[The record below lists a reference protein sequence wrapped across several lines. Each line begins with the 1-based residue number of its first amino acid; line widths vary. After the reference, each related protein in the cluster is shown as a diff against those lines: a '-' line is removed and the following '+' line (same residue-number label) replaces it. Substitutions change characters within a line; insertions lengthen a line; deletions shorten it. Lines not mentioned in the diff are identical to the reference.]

1 LERPKEFRL
10 FMGGAAM
17 EKAERQE
24 AKVVKRKPAARRK
37 REQVNPVSHDGD
49 REDVV
54 VLKQRITRLEAE
66 NKQLRKQIA
75 ELSDTMSRPSQPRS
89 DSVRE
94 QQHNFFK
101 YSNVR
106 RY

>member
-1 LERPKEFRL
+1 MER
-10 FMGGAAM
+10 
-17 EKAERQE
+17 AERQE
-24 AKVVKRKPAARRK
+24 AKVLKRKSAARGK
-37 REQVNPVSHDGD
+37 REKDDAMNSADD

-54 VLKQRITRLEAE
+54 VLKRRIFRLEAE

-75 ELSDTMSRPSQPRS
+75 ALSDTTSRSSQPRS

-101 YSNVR
+101 YGNVR

>member
-1 LERPKEFRL
+1 
-10 FMGGAAM
+10 M
-17 EKAERQE
+17 EKTERQE
-24 AKVVKRKPAARRK
+24 AKVVKRSSAARRK
-37 REQVNPVSHDGD
+37 QEQGDSVSGAGGRE
-49 REDVV
+49 EVV
-54 VLKQRITRLEAE
+54 VLKQRIVRLEAE
-66 NKQLRKQIA
+66 NKQLREQIA
-75 ELSDTMSRPSQPRS
+75 ALTDSVSRSSQPRS

>member
-1 LERPKEFRL
+1 MEEPTRQ
-10 FMGGAAM
+10 AA
-17 EKAERQE
+17 R
-24 AKVVKRKPAARRK
+24 VARRK
-37 REQVNPVSHDGD
+37 SAAGPKQGPGD
-49 REDVV
+49 SASSADNRDDVV
-54 VLKQRITRLEAE
+54 ALKKQIARLEAE
-66 NKQLRKQIA
+66 NKKLRKQIA
-75 ELSDTMSRPSQPRS
+75 ALTDTTGRSGKSGS

>member
-1 LERPKEFRL
+1 
-10 FMGGAAM
+10 M
-17 EKAERQE
+17 EKTERQE
-24 AKVVKRKPAARRK
+24 ARVAKRKSAARGK
-37 REQVNPVSHDGD
+37 GEQGGSMNSADD

-54 VLKQRITRLEAE
+54 VLKQRIFRLEAE
-66 NKQLRKQIA
+66 NNQLRKQIA
-75 ELSDTMSRPSQPRS
+75 ALSDTMSRSSQPRS

-101 YSNVR
+101 YGNVR

>member
-1 LERPKEFRL
+1 MER
-10 FMGGAAM
+10 
-17 EKAERQE
+17 AERQE
-24 AKVVKRKPAARRK
+24 AKVVKRKSAARGK
-37 REQVNPVSHDGD
+37 REKDDAMNSADD

-54 VLKQRITRLEAE
+54 VLKRRIFRLEAE

-75 ELSDTMSRPSQPRS
+75 ALSDTTSRSSQPRS

-101 YSNVR
+101 YGNVR

>member
-1 LERPKEFRL
+1 
-10 FMGGAAM
+10 M
-17 EKAERQE
+17 EKTERQE
-24 AKVVKRKPAARRK
+24 AKVVKRRSAARGK
-37 REQVNPVSHDGD
+37 REQVDAMHSADD

-54 VLKQRITRLEAE
+54 VLKQRVFRLEAE

-75 ELSDTMSRPSQPRS
+75 VLSDTMSRPSQPRS

-101 YSNVR
+101 YGNVR

>member
-1 LERPKEFRL
+1 MER
-10 FMGGAAM
+10 
-17 EKAERQE
+17 AERQE
-24 AKVVKRKPAARRK
+24 AKVLKRKSAARGK
-37 REQVNPVSHDGD
+37 REKDDAMNSADD

-54 VLKQRITRLEAE
+54 VLKRRIFRLEAE

-75 ELSDTMSRPSQPRS
+75 ALSDTTSRSSQPRS

-106 RY
+106 K

>member
-1 LERPKEFRL
+1 
-10 FMGGAAM
+10 M
-17 EKAERQE
+17 EKLGHERN
-24 AKVVKRKPAARRK
+24 KVVKRGSAATGKRK
-37 REQVNPVSHDGD
+37 RDDPVAGAGD
-49 REDVV
+49 REEVIA
-54 VLKQRITRLEAE
+54 LKKRIARLEAE
-66 NKQLRKQIA
+66 NRQLRKQIA
-75 ELSDTMSRPSQPRS
+75 TLTDSMNRSSRSSS

>member
-1 LERPKEFRL
+1 
-10 FMGGAAM
+10 M
-17 EKAERQE
+17 EKTDRRTKVARTSSTAVKKPE
-24 AKVVKRKPAARRK
+24 ADRNSGSSVD
-37 REQVNPVSHDGD
+37 DGD
-49 REDVV
+49 VV
-54 VLKQRITRLEAE
+54 ALKKQIALLEAE

-75 ELSDTMSRPSQPRS
+75 ALTDAPSRPAQTRS
-89 DSVRE
+89 DAVRE

>member
-1 LERPKEFRL
+1 
-10 FMGGAAM
+10 M
-17 EKAERQE
+17 EKTERQE
-24 AKVVKRKPAARRK
+24 AKVVKRKSTARGK
-37 REQVNPVSHDGD
+37 REQGDAMNSADD

-54 VLKQRITRLEAE
+54 VLKQRIFRLEAE
-66 NKQLRKQIA
+66 NKQLLKQIA
-75 ELSDTMSRPSQPRS
+75 ALSDTMSRSSQPRL

-101 YSNVR
+101 YGNVR

>member
-1 LERPKEFRL
+1 
-10 FMGGAAM
+10 M
-17 EKAERQE
+17 EKAEKQE
-24 AKVVKRKPAARRK
+24 ARGVKRKSAARR
-37 REQVNPVSHDGD
+37 QLVQGDPVSHDGD

-54 VLKQRITRLEAE
+54 VLKERIARLEAE

-75 ELSDTMSRPSQPRS
+75 ALSDTISRSSQSRS

>member
-1 LERPKEFRL
+1 
-10 FMGGAAM
+10 M
-17 EKAERQE
+17 EKTERQE
-24 AKVVKRKPAARRK
+24 AKVVKRKSAARGK
-37 REQVNPVSHDGD
+37 RERGDAMNSADD

-54 VLKQRITRLEAE
+54 VLKRRIFRLEAE

-75 ELSDTMSRPSQPRS
+75 ALSDTMSRSSQPRS

-101 YSNVR
+101 YGNVR

>member
-1 LERPKEFRL
+1 
-10 FMGGAAM
+10 M
-17 EKAERQE
+17 EKAKKQE
-24 AKVVKRKPAARRK
+24 AKVVKGKSGARRK
-37 REQVNPVSHDGD
+37 REQDDPVSHDGD

-54 VLKQRITRLEAE
+54 VLKQRIARLEAE

-75 ELSDTMSRPSQPRS
+75 ALSETMSPSSQSRS

>member
-1 LERPKEFRL
+1 
-10 FMGGAAM
+10 M
-17 EKAERQE
+17 EKMERQE
-24 AKVVKRKPAARRK
+24 AKVVKRKSAARGK
-37 REQVNPVSHDGD
+37 REQGDAMKRADD

-54 VLKQRITRLEAE
+54 VLKQRILQLEAE

-75 ELSDTMSRPSQPRS
+75 ALSDPTSRSSQPRS

-101 YSNVR
+101 YGNVR

>member
-1 LERPKEFRL
+1 
-10 FMGGAAM
+10 M
-17 EKAERQE
+17 EKTERQE
-24 AKVVKRKPAARRK
+24 AKVVKRKSAARGK
-37 REQVNPVSHDGD
+37 REQGDSINSADD

-54 VLKQRITRLEAE
+54 VLKQRIFRLEAE
-66 NKQLRKQIA
+66 NKQLREQIA
-75 ELSDTMSRPSQPRS
+75 ALSDTMSRSSQPHS

-101 YSNVR
+101 YGNVR

>member
-1 LERPKEFRL
+1 
-10 FMGGAAM
+10 M
-17 EKAERQE
+17 EKTKRQE
-24 AKVVKRKPAARRK
+24 AKVVKRKSAAKGK
-37 REQVNPVSHDGD
+37 REQGDSMNSGDD

-54 VLKQRITRLEAE
+54 VLKQRIFRLEAE

-75 ELSDTMSRPSQPRS
+75 ALSDTMSRSSQPRS

-101 YSNVR
+101 YGNVR

>member
-1 LERPKEFRL
+1 
-10 FMGGAAM
+10 M
-17 EKAERQE
+17 EKTERQE
-24 AKVVKRKPAARRK
+24 ARVVKRKSAARGK
-37 REQVNPVSHDGD
+37 RGRGDSMNSADD

-54 VLKQRITRLEAE
+54 VLKQRIFQLEAE

-75 ELSDTMSRPSQPRS
+75 ALNDTMSPSQPGS

-101 YSNVR
+101 YGNVR

>member
-1 LERPKEFRL
+1 
-10 FMGGAAM
+10 M
-17 EKAERQE
+17 EKTERQE
-24 AKVVKRKPAARRK
+24 AKVVKRKSAARGK
-37 REQVNPVSHDGD
+37 REQGDAMNSAHD

-54 VLKQRITRLEAE
+54 VLKQRIFRLEAE

-75 ELSDTMSRPSQPRS
+75 TLGDTMSSSSQPRS